1 MPTSQHDGFR
11 AGGRER
17 QASRAL
23 QRGRLGPCCV
33 FVKLYA
39 RIQRKANDSG
49 GLAIRRLGQ
58 FPHNGV
64 NRAIKERFGGNRSL
78 RQVRLGCS
86 LTAMEGGGSLHFC
99 VKPKPQVFFMRLLR
113 NFPGGCRVVFFP
125 RAARK
130 TRSFTARKKFFLR
143 ILSWL
148 RAEKFPL

>member
-49 GLAIRRLGQ
+49 GLAIRRLGR

-86 LTAMEGGGSLHFC
+86 LTAMEGGIPPFLRQTQAASIFYAPFAEFSG
-99 VKPKPQVFFMRLLR
+99 RLSR
-113 NFPGGCRVVFFP
+113 RFFP
-125 RAARK
+125 ACGSEDKKLYGAEKIFFADFKLAAR
-130 TRSFTARKKFFLR
+130 
-143 ILSWL
+143 
-148 RAEKFPL
+148 

>member
-86 LTAMEGGGSLHFC
+86 LTAMEGGDPSIFASNPSRKYFLCAFC
-99 VKPKPQVFFMRLLR
+99 GIFRA
-113 NFPGGCRVVFFP
+113 VVASFFFP

-130 TRSFTARKKFFLR
+130 TRSFTARKKFFFADFKLAAR
-143 ILSWL
+143 
-148 RAEKFPL
+148 